1 MREENE
7 SESSY
12 MKRCLKEAVDD
23 EGLDRVEDQL
33 KEEGYKVVNIRPR
46 KSERRQEIRK
56 QQRAVVKT
64 GAPLSPEAIV
74 ELLPAPTDVDGRVD
88 GAFVAGMRY
97 EAMNVIRGI
106 RLAQELSKMAI
117 DQASP
122 VIRMAQEMRA
132 AEGKSADEAAMKAAA
147 GVGAQILP
155 RIDQLAAQVAGSGE
169 NPMAGLMMSLMT
181 PAFQQA
187 GHQLTKLFGA
197 TQKRPQPG
205 NEQLGNEQ
213 SQPPAQSQDQGQGW
227 SPPNIQEHS
236 LDEWEE
242 D

>member
-12 MKRCLKEAVDD
+12 MKRSFKEVVDE

-33 KEEGYKVVNIRPR
+33 KEEGYKVENIRPR
-46 KSERRQEIRK
+46 KSERRQEVKK

-132 AEGKSADEAAMKAAA
+132 AEGKAADEAAMKAAA
-147 GVGAQILP
+147 GVGAQIMP
-155 RIDQLAAQVAGSGE
+155 EVAALRTLIGSQGE
-169 NPMAGLMMSLMT
+169 NPMASMMMTLMMPSM
-181 PAFQQA
+181 QQA
-187 GHQLTKLFGA
+187 AQKLAGLFGA
-197 TQKRPQPG
+197 TQPGAGQPQPG
-205 NEQLGNEQ
+205 GEQPG
-213 SQPPAQSQDQGQGW
+213 AW
-227 SPPNIQEHS
+227 SPPHIEEHS
-236 LDEWEE
+236 INEWEG
-242 D
+242 